1 MKKLLILVVL
11 ILFVSACSSDD
22 SDNPPQNHAAIG
34 TLVKIEIFRPEE
46 EIRTSTT
53 YFFNSD
59 EKVESALEEA
69 WNGSQ
74 YLQATYTYS
83 YNSNGQIW
91 KVTIAVDDSTEY
103 TEFNFTSGLI
113 TSSLRHT
120 ISGNVL
126 RTLYNYNSDNQLIN
140 KQFFNADNE
149 ESAISNISFDI
160 NGNIESRHDERNFGT
175 EIIDYTFEYDTFNNP
190 LKTPFENQEMNKII
204 GHNFNNITK
213 TIRSDDFS
221 TSEVN
226 IEYTYNEAGYPLTSK
241 EYSNGNLLVEVTYT
255 YQE

>member
-1 MKKLLILVVL
+1 MKNLFIIVTL
-11 ILFVSACSSDD
+11 ILFVTACNSDD
-22 SDNPPQNHAAIG
+22 SDNPSQNNVHVG

-46 EIRTSTT
+46 DVRTSTS

-59 EKVESALEEA
+59 GKVESALEEG
-69 WNGSQ
+69 WTTSQ

-83 YNSNGQIW
+83 YNSEGQIW
-91 KVTIAVDDSTEY
+91 KVTIAVDNSTEY

-120 ISGNVL
+120 INGNVL
-126 RTLYNYNSDNQLIN
+126 RTVYNYNNNNQLIN
-140 KQFFNADNE
+140 KQFFNSNNE
-149 ESAISNISFDI
+149 ESSTSDFLFDA
-160 NGNIESRHDERNFGT
+160 NGNIESQHDERDFGT
-175 EIIDYTFEYDTFNNP
+175 EIIDYAFDYDTYNNP
-190 LKTPFENQEMNKII
+190 LKTVFENQEMNKVV
-204 GHNFNNITK
+204 GHNFNNI
-213 TIRSDDFS
+213 IRRSRTDEFS
-221 TSEVN
+221 TSEIN